1 MKFPRDT
8 RHRPTRA
15 RFPAAC
21 SLAPVSLA
29 VASFAVAV
37 CCLVLPRPL
46 PAAEPPPQAFFDEGV
61 RLFFDAK
68 PVESAHAFDR
78 LVEAVPKAE
87 PELWQRGLALYYA
100 GRFEDGRRQFERHK
114 TVNPDD
120 VENPAWHFLCV
131 ARLEGPEA
139 ARRAMLPVGK
149 DRRVPMQE
157 ILDLYAGRGDAAA
170 VLAAADRG
178 EGEARR
184 NQLCYA
190 HLYLGLHAEAL
201 GDVDKAR
208 HHVMQAAGPFRMN
221 HYMGKVAVVHATLR
235 GWDGDRGDDPGRDTR
250 KAR

>member
-1 MKFPRDT
+1 MVF
-8 RHRPTRA
+8 
-15 RFPAAC
+15 
-21 SLAPVSLA
+21 LGA
-29 VASFAVAV
+29 VSFATAV
-37 CCLVLPRPL
+37 LCPMLPRPL
-46 PAAEPPPQAFFDEGV
+46 PAAEPPTPRVIFDEAV

-68 PVESAHAFDR
+68 PVESARAFDR
-78 LVEAVPKAE
+78 LLETVPAAE

-131 ARLEGPEA
+131 ARVDGPEA
-139 ARRAMLPVGK
+139 ARKSMLPVGK

-201 GDVDKAR
+201 GDVEKAR
-208 HHVMQAAGPFRMN
+208 HHVTQAAGPFRMD
-221 HYMGKVAVVHATLR
+221 HYMGKVAVVHAKLR
-235 GWDGDRGDDPGRDTR
+235 GWGGDRVEDPARDTR
-250 KAR
+250 